1 MYTALIIMLLGLTVL
16 SLILGIVF
24 MVIGGEHK
32 KQKSNKMMFY
42 RVGFQALAVIVLFI
56 AAWFNNG

>member
-1 MYTALIIMLLGLTVL
+1 MHTAVIIMLLGLTLL

-32 KQKSNKMMFY
+32 KLKSNKMMFY
-42 RVGFQALAVIVLFI
+42 RVGLQAITVIVLFI
-56 AAWFNNG
+56 AAWFSG